1 MGVVAPAGDQSSGC
15 VVPRRGCQGGLVPA
29 TDEHSLAWRKSSACA
44 DGECLEVA
52 RYESSVMVR
61 NSARP
66 SAVLCFTLA
75 SWRYFTV
82 GIARCTG
89 GRDQLGDWP
98 EVHVTQL

>member
-1 MGVVAPAGDQSSGC
+1 MS
-15 VVPRRGCQGGLVPA
+15 A
-29 TDEHSLAWRKSSACA
+29 TDARSLAWRKSSACA

-52 RYESSVMVR
+52 RCENDVMVR

-82 GIARCTG
+82 GTARRTG
-89 GRDQLGDWP
+89 GRDRLGDWA
-98 EVHVTQL
+98 EVDVTQLG